1 MMQHVLDN
9 PIWNALI
16 SGNKILSTG
25 NERAKY
31 FLKDV
36 APFAALNTVTKKEWE
51 ALYDI
56 ADPGDSFAFFSS
68 NEIDIPQLWKV
79 SHCTHALQMVHN
91 KAVQN
96 KTVVDDIM
104 ALATKDVPAML
115 ALTKLTNPGPFLKRT
130 IEFGNYEGI
139 FKNGE
144 LVAMTGQRMHP
155 FKYIE
160 VSAVC
165 THPEY
170 TGHGYATNLILRQVD
185 NILAQSSIPFLHV
198 KKENINAIKLYNAL
212 GFSVRKEMFIYGI
225 KKL

>member
-1 MMQHVLDN
+1 MQHVLDN
-9 PIWNALI
+9 PVWNALI
-16 SGNKILSTG
+16 SGNKNLSAG
-25 NERAKY
+25 NENAKY

-36 APFAALNTVTKKEWE
+36 APFAAVKTVATTELK

-56 ADPGDSFAFFSS
+56 AYAGGTFAFFSS
-68 NEIDIPQLWKV
+68 KEIEISQPWKV
-79 SHCTHALQMVHN
+79 GQCTQALQMVHE
-91 KAVQN
+91 KVIEK
-96 KTVVDDIM
+96 KTVSDNVV
-104 ALATKDVPAML
+104 ALSNDHVPAML
-115 ALTKLTNPGPFLKRT
+115 ALTRLTNPGPFLKRT

-139 FKNGE
+139 FKNGQ